1 MSNGPIKLAI
11 YTTITQEA
19 FAHFIDPP
27 YIGMRSLDL
36 VVIARPSDRESG
48 RGMCARRGSRWSMWS
63 MVRLRQKASSNTRAF
78 NPGLLMPGS

>member
-1 MSNGPIKLAI
+1 MPSPKYKRVILKKFVIFLRPKTNNEPTNLAV

-27 YIGMRSLDL
+27 YIGMRSVDL

-48 RGMCARRGSRWSMWS
+48 RACARDG
-63 MVRLRQKASSNTRAF
+63 A
-78 NPGLLMPGS
+78 